1 MNKNIKIG
9 LIGYSSGGRIYNA
22 PIIQSV
28 SGLEIIKIFERKDE
42 NIKLAN
48 KNFPNALVV
57 SDLEQ
62 IFKDDNIDLVVIAVP
77 THLHYKLAYEA
88 LNNNKNVVV
97 EKPFT
102 VTSKEA
108 DSLIKFA
115 KEKNKLLTV
124 HHNRRWDSD
133 FRTIKRVIENN
144 IIGNLVQY
152 EAHFDRFKNEI
163 KEDHWK
169 EQDIPGSGMVYDLGS
184 HLIDGAQY
192 LFGLPKEISADIR
205 IERQGG
211 KAPDSFQIILY
222 YTNFKVILKSSML
235 VRGEVPHYMI
245 FGDKGSFIKYGMDP
259 QENLLRVGK
268 SPLQCSSW
276 GKENEELWGTI
287 DSQINGIH
295 IVGKIESELGD
306 YRSFYHNVYKVLI
319 GEEDLEVTPMQARNT
334 IRIIEL
340 AMESSRR
347 KCTISFN
354 L

>member
-115 KEKNKLLTV
+115 KEK
-124 HHNRRWDSD
+124 
-133 FRTIKRVIENN
+133 
-144 IIGNLVQY
+144 
-152 EAHFDRFKNEI
+152 
-163 KEDHWK
+163 
-169 EQDIPGSGMVYDLGS
+169 
-184 HLIDGAQY
+184 
-192 LFGLPKEISADIR
+192 
-205 IERQGG
+205 
-211 KAPDSFQIILY
+211 
-222 YTNFKVILKSSML
+222 TN
-235 VRGEVPHYMI
+235 Y
-245 FGDKGSFIKYGMDP
+245 
-259 QENLLRVGK
+259 
-268 SPLQCSSW
+268 
-276 GKENEELWGTI
+276 
-287 DSQINGIH
+287 
-295 IVGKIESELGD
+295 
-306 YRSFYHNVYKVLI
+306 
-319 GEEDLEVTPMQARNT
+319 
-334 IRIIEL
+334 
-340 AMESSRR
+340 
-347 KCTISFN
+347 
-354 L
+354 